1 MSVHDANAADGSLGG
16 EAGRVADAFA
26 ASAARRSTFEAP
38 YRHYLLEN
46 VFPADV
52 ADALADLPFAA
63 PDLAGV
69 SGGAS
74 CTTTRAAI
82 STRRR
87 WRAFPSCE
95 RSPRR
100 CSRSESSA

>member
-1 MSVHDANAADGSLGG
+1 MSIHDANAADDRLGG
-16 EAGRVADAFA
+16 EADRVADAFA
-26 ASAARRSTFEAP
+26 AAAARRSRFDAP
-38 YRHYLLEN
+38 YRHYLLED

-69 SGGAS
+69 SGRREL
-74 CTTTRAAI
+74 TTTRAAI

-87 WRAFPSCE
+87 WRVFPSCG
-95 RSPRR
+95 RSRRR
-100 CSRSESSA
+100 CSRRQSSA